1 MHITIFGATGQV
13 GKRLVQQGLI
23 RGYTITAFGRTVES
37 LIDEDNR
44 NEKLIAMKGYIFD
57 QKDIVKALENADA
70 VISVLGGS
78 IDGSDKS
85 RSLGIKNIIT
95 VMQQK
100 GIKRIVALGGMG
112 VLNAEDDTYLINN
125 PDYPE
130 EYKLV
135 GMEHLKAYEY
145 LRDSTLDWTFFCPP
159 YIVDEAETGYF
170 ITRENYVPIPNEY
183 KINSGDL
190 AMSMLNAISKAEF
203 IKSRVGISKS

>member
-13 GKRLVQQGLI
+13 GKRLVQQGLL
-23 RGYTITAFGRTVES
+23 RGYTITAFGRNVES
-37 LIDEDNR
+37 LLDEDNR
-44 NEKLIAMKGYIFD
+44 NENLIAMKGYIFD
-57 QKDIVKALENADA
+57 HKDIAKALEHANA

-95 VMQQK
+95 EMQHK
-100 GIKRIVALGGMG
+100 GIHRIVALGGMG
-112 VLNAEDDTYLINN
+112 ILNAEDDTYLLNA

-145 LRDSTLDWTFFCPP
+145 LKDTNLDWTFYCAPN
-159 YIVDEAETGYF
+159 IIDADETGYF
-170 ITRENYVPIPNEY
+170 ITSEEYPPIPNEF
-183 KINSGDL
+183 KINAGDL
-190 AMSMLNAISKAEF
+190 AMSMLNAVSKQAF
-203 IKSRVGISKS
+203 IKKRVGITKS

>member
-1 MHITIFGATGQV
+1 MHITIFGATGLV
-13 GKRLVQQGLI
+13 GKRLIQQGLI
-23 RGYTITAFGRTVES
+23 KGYTITAFGRNVES

-44 NEKLIAMKGYIFD
+44 NEKLIAIKGYIFD
-57 QKDIVKALENADA
+57 QKDIAKALEKADA

-112 VLNAEDDTYLINN
+112 VLNAEDDTYLIDA

-135 GMEHLKAYEY
+135 GMEHLKAFEY
-145 LRDSTLDWTFFCPP
+145 LKESMLDWTFFCPP
-159 YIVDEAETGYF
+159 HIIDANETGYF

-183 KINSGDL
+183 KINAGDL
-190 AMSMLNAISKAEF
+190 AMSILNAISKAEF
-203 IKSRVGISKS
+203 IKSRVGITKS